1 MAYLADTEY
10 MIYALKML
18 ILSKKK
24 GFISILV
31 TEAQRDE
38 IMWPRAAENWC
49 SSSLPL

>member
-1 MAYLADTEY
+1 MAYLADTDLCPED
-10 MIYALKML
+10 ADL
-18 ILSKKK
+18 IKKKK